1 MWLYVT
7 VYALVKPFAVNALAV
22 PYVWLLFAVLPPVFP
37 FPLYFTVYVIGVH
50 FAYTVIFA
58 VGVYVASDTFVV
70 HAASLYHPPNVYPAL
85 VGV

>member
-7 VYALVKPFAVNALAV
+7 VYALVNPFAVNAFAV
-22 PYVWLLFAVLPPVFP
+22 SYVCVLFAVLPPVAP
-37 FPLYFTVYVIGVH
+37 FPLYFTVYTIGVH

-70 HAASLYHPPNVYPAL
+70 HAASLYQPANIYPVL